1 MAQNGFPWLSQ
12 SRDPEKDPSLLDP
25 NQAISR
31 SGEPAPNP
39 RATSP
44 NSSAHPKRQSG
55 APHSNKRTGSGK
67 TPPPVKSSIPNGL
80 SDPQISKATSPLPV
94 RTIPPW
100 VQDAEED
107 DLDDTEF
114 SLPGSPGA
122 AFVAQ
127 HNHSPAFLQRPL
139 LSGKQPDCHE
149 YVTSSGHGRPDRTSR
164 WATFARPS
172 AYPRETFN
180 GEKVDA
186 DYWNRNFT
194 DYSKAWLEDHEED
207 ELESSSRYRAFRRK
221 RQAWYKRAQ
230 YTILRNPF
238 IPLFFRFTIFLFALL
253 ALGLGTSIWK
263 ETGRITY
270 CIEQEPRDAR
280 CRRLVGD
287 EKPDYYRDPS
297 GLMAIIVDAI
307 ALLYTIYITYDE
319 YFSKPLG
326 LRPARAKVRL
336 VLLDLFFVVFQSA
349 NLSLSFESL
358 TVDEG
363 ACQSGP
369 DPRTASKFDQVCH
382 RAQALSAVLLVS
394 LTAWLMTFSVS
405 VLRYVSNQECGVKC
419 Y

>member
-1 MAQNGFPWLSQ
+1 M
-12 SRDPEKDPSLLDP
+12 
-25 NQAISR
+25 
-31 SGEPAPNP
+31 
-39 RATSP
+39 
-44 NSSAHPKRQSG
+44 
-55 APHSNKRTGSGK
+55 
-67 TPPPVKSSIPNGL
+67 
-80 SDPQISKATSPLPV
+80 
-94 RTIPPW
+94 
-100 VQDAEED
+100 QDAEED

-127 HNHSPAFLQRPL
+127 HNHSPATLQRPL
-139 LSGKQPDCHE
+139 LSGKQPDRDH
-149 YVTSSGHGRPDRTSR
+149 YIASSGRGQPERASR
-164 WATFARPS
+164 WVTFARAS
-172 AYPRETFN
+172 AYPRENFN

-221 RQAWYKRAQ
+221 RQVWYKRAQ
-230 YTILRNPF
+230 FTILRNPF
-238 IPLFFRFTIFLFALL
+238 IPLFFRLTIFVFALV
-253 ALGLGTSIWK
+253 ALGLGTSIYR

-270 CIEQEPRDAR
+270 CITHEPRDNE

-287 EKPDYYRDPS
+287 EQQDYYRDPS

-307 ALLYTIYITYDE
+307 ALAYTVYITYDE

-369 DPRTASKFDQVCH
+369 DARTSSRFDHVCH

-405 VLRYVSNQECGVKC
+405 VLRYVPNREILVRRGFILIAGRLVERINTN
-419 Y
+419 